1 MLEVMSLRLNAGSQ
15 PRPPLFHSYMYVND
29 TLLQL
34 CPNNDEALLQLV
46 DVPYRCL
53 VYAFLYY
60 TPNSV
65 VNWIEVWGVCWPEF
79 WSNEAWCFT
88 SQQRNGVLC
97 SMCWGA
103 VLLEDEEV
111 ARPPPDRWQQLLHQQ
126 DIPVIFAVDL
136 HPRFHEEQ
144 FRGLRVQHI
153 CYPTRTR
160 STGPLP
166 VPVPDPYSKLLPDP
180 YPRVYPYPSLSS
192 LHMHSIRSYQ
202 ANTLCMLSTWH
213 VVIVY

>member
-1 MLEVMSLRLNAGSQ
+1 MLSKKRNVSFNKMFEVMSLRLNAGSQ
-15 PRPPLFHSYMYVND
+15 PWPPLFHSYMYVND

-97 SMCWGA
+97 SMCCGA
-103 VLLEDEEV
+103 LSCWKMKKSL
-111 ARPPPDRWQQLLHQQ
+111 
-126 DIPVIFAVDL
+126 DIPHIAGNIFS
-136 HPRFHEEQ
+136 
-144 FRGLRVQHI
+144 I
-153 CYPTRTR
+153 NRTF
-160 STGPLP
+160 L
-166 VPVPDPYSKLLPDP
+166 
-180 YPRVYPYPSLSS
+180 
-192 LHMHSIRSYQ
+192 
-202 ANTLCMLSTWH
+202 
-213 VVIVY
+213 